1 MAKEKFTRD
10 KPHCNI
16 GTIGHV
22 DHGKT
27 SLTAAITKIL
37 AETGGA
43 TYTAYDQID
52 KAPEE
57 RARGI
62 TISTAHVEY
71 QTKKRHYAHVDCP
84 GHADYVKNM
93 ITGAAQM
100 DGAILVV
107 SAADG
112 PMPQTR
118 EHILLARQ
126 VGVPALV
133 VYMNKVDM
141 VDDPELLDLVEM
153 EVRELLSSYQFPGD
167 DIPVIRGSALC
178 ALEGT
183 KPELGRDSILKL
195 MDAVDTYIPQPD
207 RPKDQPFLMP
217 IEDVFSI
224 SGRGTVVTGRIERG
238 IVKVGEEVE
247 IVGIRDTQKTVV
259 TGVEMFRK
267 LLDQGEAGD
276 NVGALLRGIE
286 RDGVERGQVLCKPG
300 SVKPHKKFK
309 AEAYILTK
317 EEGGRH
323 TPFFANYRPQFYFRT
338 TDVTG
343 VVTLPEGTEMVMPG
357 DNISFDVELIT
368 PIAMEEKLR
377 FAIREG
383 GRTVGAGV
391 VAKITD

>member
-1 MAKEKFTRD
+1 
-10 KPHCNI
+10 
-16 GTIGHV
+16 
-22 DHGKT
+22 
-27 SLTAAITKIL
+27 
-37 AETGGA
+37 
-43 TYTAYDQID
+43 
-52 KAPEE
+52 
-57 RARGI
+57 
-62 TISTAHVEY
+62 
-71 QTKKRHYAHVDCP
+71 
-84 GHADYVKNM
+84 M

-100 DGAILVV
+100 DGGILVV

-133 VYMNKVDM
+133 VFMNKVDM
-141 VDDPELLDLVEM
+141 VDDPELLDLVEL
-153 EVRELLSSYQFPGD
+153 EVRELLSKYNFPGD
-167 DIPVIRGSALC
+167 KIPIVKGSALC
-178 ALEGT
+178 ALEG
-183 KPELGRDSILKL
+183 KNPELGHDAILKL
-195 MDAVDTYIPQPD
+195 MEAVDSYIPQPE
-207 RPKDQPFLMP
+207 RPIDQPFLMP
-217 IEDVFSI
+217 VEDVFSI
-224 SGRGTVVTGRIERG
+224 SGRGTVCTGRVERG

-247 IVGIRDTQKTVV
+247 IIGIKPTQKSTV

-267 LLDQGEAGD
+267 LLDQGQAGD
-276 NVGALLRGIE
+276 NIGALLRGIDRE
-286 RDGVERGQVLCKPG
+286 AIERGQVICKPG
-300 SVKPHKKFK
+300 SVKPHTKFK

-323 TPFFANYRPQFYFRT
+323 TPFFTNYRPQFYFRT

-357 DNISFDVELIT
+357 DNIAMEVTLIV

-391 VAKITD
+391 VASIIE

>member
-1 MAKEKFTRD
+1 MSKEKFERN
-10 KPHCNI
+10 KPHVNV

-27 SLTAAITKIL
+27 TLTAALTKVM
-37 AETGGA
+37 AETNGGS
-43 TYTAYDQID
+43 YMAYDQID

-57 RARGI
+57 KARGI

-71 QTKKRHYAHVDCP
+71 QSSARHYAHVDCP

-141 VDDPELLDLVEM
+141 VDDPELIELVEM
-153 EVRELLSSYQFPGD
+153 EVRELLSSYEFPGD
-167 DIPVIRGSALC
+167 EIPVIKGSALC
-178 ALEGT
+178 ALEDREA
-183 KPELGRDSILKL
+183 KLGRDSVLEL
-195 MDAVDTYIPQPD
+195 MDAVDRYIPQPD

-247 IVGIRDTQKTVV
+247 IIGIRPTTKSTV

-276 NVGALLRGIE
+276 NVGCLLRGTKRE
-286 RDGVERGQVLCKPG
+286 EVERGQVLCKPG
-300 SVKPHKKFK
+300 SVKPHTKFK
-309 AEAYILTK
+309 AEAY
-317 EEGGRH
+317 
-323 TPFFANYRPQFYFRT
+323 
-338 TDVTG
+338 
-343 VVTLPEGTEMVMPG
+343 
-357 DNISFDVELIT
+357 
-368 PIAMEEKLR
+368 
-377 FAIREG
+377 
-383 GRTVGAGV
+383 
-391 VAKITD
+391 